1 MSILLHQLALGAMD
15 NFVYVIEDDVR
26 KSCAIVDPAWD
37 VSAILDCIQSRELE
51 LVYILLTHG
60 HFDHTDGLADCL
72 AYKEVPVY
80 MSKQELPKLIPN
92 QQNLI
97 FTNDNDV
104 IPFGSNHIKI
114 MHTPGHSPGGQ
125 CFYIDDHLIT
135 GDTLF
140 INGCGRCDLGG
151 SSIDGMYESLERIKS
166 LPDDTLIYPGHHYDD
181 KPIDTLINQKKT
193 NRFLLCQNK
202 DEFIRKRSRK
212 K

>member
-1 MSILLHQLALGAMD
+1 MSILVHQLALGAMD
-15 NFVYVIEDDVR
+15 NFVYVIEDEIS
-26 KSCAIVDPAWD
+26 KACAIVDPAWD
-37 VSAILDCIQSRELE
+37 VTAILDCIQSRDLE

-104 IPFGSNHIKI
+104 IPFGSNRIKI

-151 SSIDGMYESLERIKS
+151 SSIDDMYESLERIKS

-202 DEFIRKRSRK
+202 GEFIRKRSRK

>member
-1 MSILLHQLALGAMD
+1 MSILVHQLALGEMD
-15 NFVYVIEDDVR
+15 NFVYVIEDEIS
-26 KSCAIVDPAWD
+26 KACAIVDPAWD
-37 VSAILDCIQSRELE
+37 VTAILDCIQSRDLE

-104 IPFGSNHIKI
+104 IPFGSNRIKI

-125 CFYIDDHLIT
+125 CFHIDDHLIT

-151 SSIDGMYESLERIKS
+151 SSIDDMYESLERIKS

>member
-1 MSILLHQLALGAMD
+1 MSILVHQLALGAMD
-15 NFVYVIEDDVR
+15 NFVYVIEDDVS

-37 VSAILDCIQSRELE
+37 VTAIIECIQSRDLE

-104 IPFGSNHIKI
+104 IPFGSNRIKI

-125 CFYIDDHLIT
+125 CFHIDDHLIT

-151 SSIDGMYESLERIKS
+151 SSIDDMYESLERIKS

>member
-1 MSILLHQLALGAMD
+1 MSILVHQLALGTMD
-15 NFVYVIEDDVR
+15 NFVYVIEDDVS
-26 KSCAIVDPAWD
+26 KACAIVDPAWD
-37 VSAILDCIQSRELE
+37 VTAILECIQSRELE

-97 FTNDNDV
+97 FTNDNDI
-104 IPFGSNHIKI
+104 IPFGSNYIKI

-125 CFYIDDHLIT
+125 CFYIDNHLIT

>member
-1 MSILLHQLALGAMD
+1 MSILVHQLALGTMD
-15 NFVYVIEDDVR
+15 NFVYVIEDDVS

-37 VSAILDCIQSRELE
+37 VTAIIECIQSRDLE

-104 IPFGSNHIKI
+104 IPFGSNRIKI

-151 SSIDGMYESLERIKS
+151 SSIDDMYESLERIKS

>member
-1 MSILLHQLALGAMD
+1 MSILVHQLALGAMD
-15 NFVYVIEDDVR
+15 NFVYVIEDDVS
-26 KSCAIVDPAWD
+26 KSCVIVDPAWD
-37 VSAILDCIQSRELE
+37 VTAIIECIQSRDLE

-104 IPFGSNHIKI
+104 IPFGSNRIKI

-125 CFYIDDHLIT
+125 CFHIDDHLIT

-151 SSIDGMYESLERIKS
+151 SSIDDMYESLERIKS

-202 DEFIRKRSRK
+202 GEFIRKRSRK

>member
-1 MSILLHQLALGAMD
+1 MSILVHQLALGEMD
-15 NFVYVIEDDVR
+15 NFVYVIEDEIS
-26 KSCAIVDPAWD
+26 KACAIVDPAWD
-37 VSAILDCIQSRELE
+37 VTAILDCIQSRDLE

-104 IPFGSNHIKI
+104 IPFGSNRIKI

-151 SSIDGMYESLERIKS
+151 SSIDDMYESLERIKS

-202 DEFIRKRSRK
+202 GEFIRKRSRK

>member
-1 MSILLHQLALGAMD
+1 MSILVHQLALGTMD
-15 NFVYVIEDDVR
+15 NFVYVIEDEVS
-26 KSCAIVDPAWD
+26 KACTIVDPAWD
-37 VSAILDCIQSRELE
+37 VSAILACIQSRDLE

-60 HFDHTDGLADCL
+60 HFDHTDGLVDCL
-72 AYKEVPVY
+72 AYKDVPVY

-92 QQNLI
+92 QPNMI
-97 FTNDNDV
+97 FTNDNDI

-114 MHTPGHSPGGQ
+114 IHTPGHSPGGQ
-125 CFYIDDHLIT
+125 CFYIDNHLIT

-151 SSIDGMYESLERIKS
+151 SSLDDMYNSLETIKL
-166 LPDDTLIYPGHHYDD
+166 LPDETIIYPGHDYDD
-181 KPIDTLINQKKT
+181 KPIDTLTNQKKT

-202 DEFIRKRSRK
+202 EEFIRKRDRK

>member
-1 MSILLHQLALGAMD
+1 MSIVVHQLALGTMD
-15 NFVYVIEDDVR
+15 NFVYVIEDEFS
-26 KSCAIVDPAWD
+26 KACAIVDPAWD
-37 VSAILDCIQSRELE
+37 VSAILACIQSRKLE

-72 AYKEVPVY
+72 AYKDVPVY

-92 QQNLI
+92 QPNMI
-97 FTNDNDV
+97 FTNDNDI

-114 MHTPGHSPGGQ
+114 IHTPGHSPGGQ
-125 CFYIDDHLIT
+125 CFYIDNHLIT

-151 SSIDGMYESLERIKS
+151 SSLDDMYNSLEKIKS
-166 LPDDTLIYPGHHYDD
+166 LPNETLIYPGHHYDD
-181 KPIDTLINQKKT
+181 KPIDTLTNQKKT

>member
-1 MSILLHQLALGAMD
+1 MSILVHQLALGIMD
-15 NFVYVIEDDVR
+15 NFVYVIEDDVS
-26 KSCAIVDPAWD
+26 KACAIVDPAWD
-37 VSAILDCIQSRELE
+37 VTAILDCIQSRELE

-104 IPFGSNHIKI
+104 IPFGSNRIKI

>member
-1 MSILLHQLALGAMD
+1 MSILVHQLALGAMD
-15 NFVYVIEDDVR
+15 NFVYVIEDDIS

-37 VSAILDCIQSRELE
+37 VTAIIECIQSRELE

-104 IPFGSNHIKI
+104 IPFGSNRIKI

>member
-1 MSILLHQLALGAMD
+1 MSILVHQLALGEMD
-15 NFVYVIEDDVR
+15 NFVYVIEDEIS
-26 KSCAIVDPAWD
+26 KACAIVDPAWD
-37 VSAILDCIQSRELE
+37 VTAILDCIQSRDLE

-72 AYKEVPVY
+72 AYKEVAVY

-104 IPFGSNHIKI
+104 IPFGSNRIKI

-151 SSIDGMYESLERIKS
+151 SSIDDMYESLERIKS

-202 DEFIRKRSRK
+202 GEFIRKRSRK

>member
-15 NFVYVIEDDVR
+15 NFVYVIEDDVS

-37 VSAILDCIQSRELE
+37 VTAIIECIQSRELE

>member
-1 MSILLHQLALGAMD
+1 MSILVHQLALGAMD
-15 NFVYVIEDDVR
+15 NFVYVIEDDVS

-37 VSAILDCIQSRELE
+37 VTAIIECIQSRDLE

-104 IPFGSNHIKI
+104 IPFGSNRIKI

-151 SSIDGMYESLERIKS
+151 SSIDDMYESLERIKS

-202 DEFIRKRSRK
+202 GEFIRKRSRK

>member
-1 MSILLHQLALGAMD
+1 MSILVHQLALGAMD
-15 NFVYVIEDDVR
+15 NFVYVIEDDVS
-26 KSCAIVDPAWD
+26 KSCVIVDPAWD
-37 VSAILDCIQSRELE
+37 VTAIIECIQSRDLE

-104 IPFGSNHIKI
+104 IPFGSNRIKI

-125 CFYIDDHLIT
+125 CFHIDDHLIT

-151 SSIDGMYESLERIKS
+151 SSIDDMYESLERIKS

>member
-1 MSILLHQLALGAMD
+1 MSILVHQLALGAMD
-15 NFVYVIEDDVR
+15 NFVYVIEDDVS

-37 VSAILDCIQSRELE
+37 VTAIIECIQSRDLE

-97 FTNDNDV
+97 FTNDKDV
-104 IPFGSNHIKI
+104 IPFGSNRIKS

-125 CFYIDDHLIT
+125 CFHIDDHLIT

-151 SSIDGMYESLERIKS
+151 SSIDDMYESLERIKS

>member
-1 MSILLHQLALGAMD
+1 MSIVVHQLALGTMD
-15 NFVYVIEDDVR
+15 NFVYVIEDEVS
-26 KSCAIVDPAWD
+26 KACAIVDPAWD
-37 VSAILDCIQSRELE
+37 VTAILECIQSRDLE

-72 AYKEVPVY
+72 AYKELPVY

-92 QQNLI
+92 QPNII
-97 FTNDNDV
+97 FTNDNDT

-125 CFYIDDHLIT
+125 CFYIDNHLIT

-151 SSIDGMYESLERIKS
+151 SSLDDMYNSLEKIKS
-166 LPDDTLIYPGHHYDD
+166 LPDETVIYPGHHYDD
-181 KPIDTLINQKKT
+181 KSMDTLGNQKKT
-193 NRFLLCQNK
+193 NRFLVCQNK
-202 DEFIRKRSRK
+202 DAFIRKRNRK

>member
-15 NFVYVIEDDVR
+15 NFVYVIEDDVS

-37 VSAILDCIQSRELE
+37 VTAIIECIQSRELE

-104 IPFGSNHIKI
+104 IPFGSNRIKI

>member
-1 MSILLHQLALGAMD
+1 MSILVHQLALGAMD
-15 NFVYVIEDDVR
+15 NFVYVIEDDVS

-37 VSAILDCIQSRELE
+37 VTAIIECIQSRDLE

-72 AYKEVPVY
+72 AYKDVPVY

-104 IPFGSNHIKI
+104 IPFGSNRIKI

-125 CFYIDDHLIT
+125 CFHIDDHLIT

-151 SSIDGMYESLERIKS
+151 SSIDDMYESLERIKS